1 MADATRYLAE
11 VEVALL
17 LMTFRN
23 LTVVSNYLEVVSTQ
37 SSYLAD
43 TCHEV
48 YLGIA
53 WEGAQYLAF
62 GQVKT
67 VDGYVTDGLLR
78 S

>member
-43 TCHEV
+43 TCTKCT
-48 YLGIA
+48 
-53 WEGAQYLAF
+53 LA
-62 GQVKT
+62 
-67 VDGYVTDGLLR
+67 
-78 S
+78 